1 VTRKLIVA
9 TRKSPLALAQ
19 SRAWMRTL
27 EQGAGVPT
35 EELHVTT
42 TGDRVQD
49 VALSSIGGKGLF
61 IKEIEEALLSRRADI
76 AVHSLKDIPAE
87 VAAGL
92 VLGCIPL
99 REDPRDVVVT
109 RGGARF
115 EALPSGSKVGTS
127 SLRRMAML
135 RAWRSDLEYVPIR
148 GNVDTRLRKCCE
160 EGTVDAVVLA
170 YAGLIRLGLGARATE
185 VLDPSRCLPAI
196 GQGALA
202 IEHRADDAEVAAIL
216 AKLTHP
222 ETSLA
227 VSAERGVMSA
237 VEGSCQIP
245 VAAYAIRDGAEL
257 FLRSMLA
264 EPDGTRVR
272 FREVR
277 SPWPENEAAAFA
289 VGLALGRELRNA

>member
-1 VTRKLIVA
+1 MSRKLIVA

-19 SRAWMRTL
+19 SRAWTRAL
-27 EQGAGVPT
+27 EQGAGVST

-99 REDPRDVVVT
+99 REDPRDVIVT
-109 RGGARF
+109 RGGLRF
-115 EALPSGSKVGTS
+115 EELSRGSKVGTS

-135 RAWRSDLEYVPIR
+135 RAWRPDLEYVPIR
-148 GNVDTRLRKCCE
+148 GNVDTRLRKCE
-160 EGTVDAVVLA
+160 EGAVDAVVLA
-170 YAGLIRLGLGARATE
+170 HAGLIRLGLGAKATE

-202 IEHRADDAEVAAIL
+202 IEHRADDSEVAAIL

-222 ETSLA
+222 ETALA

-245 VAAYAIRDGAEL
+245 VAAYAVRDEKVL

-277 SPWPENEAAAFA
+277 VPWPADEAAAFA
-289 VGLALGRELRNA
+289 VGLSLGRELRDA

>member
-87 VAAGL
+87 VAPGL

-99 REDPRDVVVT
+99 REDPRDVIVS
-109 RGGARF
+109 RGAVRF
-115 EALPSGSKVGTS
+115 EELPVGSKVGTS
-127 SLRRMAML
+127 SLRRMSML
-135 RAWRSDLEYVPIR
+135 RAWRPDLDYVPIR
-148 GNVDTRLRKCCE
+148 GNVDTRLRKCE
-160 EGTVDAVVLA
+160 DGTVDAVVLA

-202 IEHRADDAEVAAIL
+202 IEHRAEDTEVAAIL
-216 AKLTHP
+216 AQLTHP
-222 ETSLA
+222 ETALA
-227 VSAERGVMSA
+227 VAAERGVMSA

-245 VAAYAIRDGAEL
+245 VAAYAVRDGAEL

-264 EPDGTRVR
+264 DPDGTRVR

-277 SPWPENEAAAFA
+277 VPWPAGEANAFTI
-289 VGLALGRELRNA
+289 GLNLGRELRDA